1 MKKKYVGIIL
11 MLALAGTA
19 LAGCSFA
26 QKDQTPPAAPET
38 SQEAPAQENQNNE
51 EQKQEEQKPEEQK
64 QDNKTPSK
72 NKENPN
78 KKNNAQPA
86 TNNENTKKENN
97 NQEYKKLSGKF
108 SIELPNKDTS
118 KLNDKEKEF
127 AEALKKELEKI
138 VYEFNENGT
147 FVISGIQKISGKFE
161 QTKDKIIISDV
172 AGDSSKKEFNYSYDG
187 NTLKLV
193 QPNSKEELVFKRK

>member
-72 NKENPN
+72 
-78 KKNNAQPA
+78 
-86 TNNENTKKENN
+86 NN